1 MEKKNWC
8 FLKIKSSCEKIIQVA
23 LLFKKKESGT
33 FDNYFAI
40 IWKHNQ
46 LTRMFIIRFY
56 KKGFQKSF
64 GQLNLTGIPRINQ
77 VRSSHKLTQVPWE

>member
-1 MEKKNWC
+1 MKK
-8 FLKIKSSCEKIIQVA
+8 LYKSLYYSKRKSLVPLITIL
-23 LLFKKKESGT
+23 LLFE
-33 FDNYFAI
+33 N
-40 IWKHNQ
+40 NQ

-77 VRSSHKLTQVPWE
+77 VRSSHKLTQVP